1 MAYFHNRTVNLVN
14 LHYVIGAIAMGGGG
28 AFFSVYVLKAGVGVP
43 AALLA
48 FAAMF
53 ALRMVLRTML
63 LPFGIRFGLRR
74 LLIVGTLLMGVSFPF
89 LAGVHGLGWGLAALV
104 VVSAL
109 ADTVYWPSYHAYFA
123 AVGDAEHRGQQLGV
137 REALTAALGIV
148 TPLFFGWLLVEFGPR
163 TAFYATGAVQALS
176 AIPILF
182 TPEVAIPPRAPGAFK
197 AALGGAMLFVGDGF
211 VAAGYF
217 IVWQMALF
225 LALGE
230 SYLAYGGALAVAALV
245 GAVGGLVLG
254 RWIDAGKGG
263 RAVWYSVGLLVLVIA
278 MRASVLGSPAW
289 AVVANA
295 LGALVGCLYIPT
307 MMTAVYN
314 QAKRS
319 PCVLRFHIAA
329 EGGWD
334 VGVSIALSMAAAITW
349 AGHSIGWAIALSLPG
364 AGFVFAMLKRYYAA
378 HPSETVDAHEPAE
391 FQSQPAEA
399 PRM

>member
-14 LHYVIGAIAMGGGG
+14 LHYVISAIAMGGGG
-28 AFFSVYVLKAGVGVP
+28 AFFTVYVLKAGVGVP

-53 ALRMVLRTML
+53 ALRLVLRFML

-74 LLIVGTLLMGVSFPF
+74 LVIVGTLLMAISFPF
-89 LAGVHGLGWGLAALV
+89 LAGVHGLGAGLLALV

-148 TPLFFGWLLVEFGPR
+148 TPLLFGWLLVVFGAR
-163 TAFYATGAVQALS
+163 VAFFATGAVQALS

-182 TPEVAIPPRAPGAFK
+182 TQDVPIAPHAPGAFK
-197 AALGGAMLFVGDGF
+197 AAIGGAMLFVGDGF
-211 VAAGYF
+211 VAAGYVV
-217 IVWQMALF
+217 VWQMALF
-225 LALGE
+225 VALGE
-230 SYLAYGGALAVAALV
+230 NFLAYGGALAVAALV

-254 RWIDAGKGG
+254 RLIDQGKGG
-263 RAVWYSVGLLVLVIA
+263 GAVWYSIGLLVLVIA
-278 MRASVLGSPAW
+278 MRTSVLHNPAL

-295 LGALVGCLYIPT
+295 LGALVGCLYVPT

-334 VGVSIALSMAAAITW
+334 IGVTIALTIAAAITW
-349 AGHSIGWAIALSLPG
+349 LGYSIGWGIALSLFG
-364 AGFVFAMLKRYYAA
+364 AAFVFVLLQRYYAA
-378 HPSETVDAHEPAE
+378 HPFETVAAHEPGE